1 MNRRILTLTV
11 ALVPIVVFAVLLAW
25 VRVPFVS
32 LGPGPTFNTLGEVD
46 GKQVVAIDGTPV
58 KPTSGNLNMTTVSQ
72 RDGLTLGQ
80 ALALWLSGR
89 EQLLPRDLVYPPEKS
104 REDIEK
110 SNSEDFQNSEDNAA
124 YAALN
129 YLKFAPAVTV
139 EKVNDPGPALGE
151 LQRGDAVDAVNGTK
165 VADVA
170 AFTTLL
176 KATRPGD
183 EIVVDFRRKNA
194 QPGTAR
200 ITLGRNDDRDHGFL
214 GIAVRDAPWAPF
226 TIDFNLANIGGPS
239 AGMVFSLAVVD
250 KLTTGDLNGAKFVAG
265 TGSISGDGE
274 VGPVGGIMHKI
285 IAAQEA
291 GATVFLVPEDNCDEA
306 RSVRGES
313 MELIRVETL
322 TGAVDALKELTSGG
336 QPPLC

>member
-1 MNRRILTLTV
+1 MTLMV
-11 ALVPIVVFAVLLAW
+11 ALVPVMVFGVLLAA
-25 VRVPFVS
+25 VSVPFVA
-32 LGPGPTFNTLGEVD
+32 LGPGPTYDTLGEVD

-139 EKVNDPGPALGE
+139 EKVNDPGPALGK

-239 AGMVFSLAVVD
+239 AGLMFSLAVID
-250 KLTTGDLNGAKFVAG
+250 KLTTGDVNGGKFVAG
-265 TGSISGDGE
+265 TGSISPDGK
-274 VGPVGGIMHKI
+274 VGSIGGIIHKMST
-285 IAAQEA
+285 AQDA
-291 GATVFLVPEDNCDEA
+291 GATVFLVPADNCDEA
-306 RSVRGES
+306 RTVPDTT
-313 MELIRVETL
+313 MELVKVDTL
-322 TGAVDALKELTSGG
+322 PQAVDALKALSTGG
-336 QPPLC
+336 KPPLC